1 MHFIPIAPHLV
12 PIVARQSCPCGHK
25 RNANSNLI
33 HVPIY
38 CTVVLFVIT
47 ESVDILFII
56 FLALLWSTIYFPIV
70 AHFHPAVL
78 KLSDHSESI
87 CLHDRLD
94 STPTLVFAPIV
105 IVVSAVTLA
114 SIVVLCVF
122 CIFICLKPF

>member
-12 PIVARQSCPCGHK
+12 PIVACQSRPCGHK
-25 RNANSNLI
+25 RNANSNVI
-33 HVPIY
+33 RVPIY

-78 KLSDHSESI
+78 NVSDHSESI
-87 CLHDRLD
+87 CLHDRV
-94 STPTLVFAPIV
+94 STQHQLL
-105 IVVSAVTLA
+105 SLHR
-114 SIVVLCVF
+114 S
-122 CIFICLKPF
+122 